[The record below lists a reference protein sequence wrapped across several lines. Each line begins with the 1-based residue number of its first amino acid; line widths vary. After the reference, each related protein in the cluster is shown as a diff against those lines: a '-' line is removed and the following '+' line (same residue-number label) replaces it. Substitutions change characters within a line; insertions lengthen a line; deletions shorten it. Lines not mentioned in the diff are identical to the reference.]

1 MEMDPLL
8 YLANVAYVQKLID
21 IKSKTNREMSMREYM
36 KILNYAGIKRTHELY
51 EEFVLMFMCEIENRK
66 YAF

>member
-1 MEMDPLL
+1 MEIDPLL

-21 IKSKTNREMSMREYM
+21 NKSKSRDELSMREYM

-51 EEFVLMFMCEIENRK
+51 EEFVLRFMCEIQDRK
-66 YAF
+66 YAL